1 MKTFNEFIS
10 EASRQRPR
18 GVSDDMYSQPMR
30 THASARAPGSRKT
43 PKERKELRA
52 AAERVKNLPNPT
64 KLTKTERDIAH
75 QKELEKQAL
84 HNIRTGNTSSSTAK
98 VGKSLEQMKADLA
111 AQRMNTF
118 GSDNPMRHK
127 DEPKNYAHELPQ
139 QIPARNPPSSTSRP
153 VPAKPRRVNKTPPS
167 APIKRG

>member
-153 VPAKPRRVNKTPPS
+153 VPAKPRRVKKTPPPS
-167 APIKRG
+167 PVKK